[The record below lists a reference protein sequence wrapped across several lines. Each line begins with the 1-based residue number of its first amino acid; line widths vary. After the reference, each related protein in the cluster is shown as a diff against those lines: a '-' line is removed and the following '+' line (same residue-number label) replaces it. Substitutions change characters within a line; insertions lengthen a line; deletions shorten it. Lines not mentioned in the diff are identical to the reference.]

1 MDFATA
7 VKTCLVQKY
16 ATFEGTASRSEFWW
30 FFLATWIFSLVVN
43 YLAGN
48 VHPACAILNLA
59 VLIPSLAVSA
69 RRLHDIGKS
78 GWLQLLHLI
87 PLLGTLILIFAFFIK
102 PGTSVQKA
110 N

>member
-1 MDFATA
+1 MDFVTA

-59 VLIPSLAVSA
+59 VLIPSLAVGA

-78 GWLQLLHLI
+78 GWLQLLYLI
-87 PLLGTLILIFAFFIK
+87 PLLGALILIFAFFIR